1 MSKSRVVSV
10 RMTVEDLAKARD
22 GLIAKGI
29 SAAELTTIS
38 QVIKLTFYYGIIY
51 LCDDPKEVPTEESIN
66 FIRQKFSQ
74 TRVTK
79 GLTMTDLED

>member
-10 RMTVEDLAKARD
+10 RMTAEDLAKARD

-29 SAAELTTIS
+29 PASELTTIS

-51 LCDDPKEVPTEESIN
+51 LCDDPKEIPTEESIN

-79 GLTMTDLED
+79 GLTMTDLE